1 MTNTHTHSQPD
12 PGEPREERDSLRGRK
27 ASETID
33 GLRRAT
39 LGNADRALEGPSPG
53 PH

>member
-1 MTNTHTHSQPD
+1 MTNTHPHSQPD
-12 PGEPREERDSLRGRK
+12 PGEPPEERDSLGEGK
-27 ASETID
+27 AFETID
-33 GLRRAT
+33 GLRRAA